1 MGGASLRA
9 VSSERLAQLR
19 AMLAE
24 DPRDAFL
31 RYAVALELKR
41 LGDMEQAIR
50 DLEALLVDDPK
61 HIPSYYQL
69 ALLLADTGRLADAVR
84 TCEIGSLE
92 CIVTGDRK
100 ARVELIALMNA
111 LQEEE

>member
-1 MGGASLRA
+1 MSAD
-9 VSSERLAQLR
+9 RLDQLR
-19 AMLAE
+19 SMLVD
-24 DPRDAFL
+24 DPKDPFL

-41 LGDMEQAIR
+41 NGEMEQAILA
-50 DLEALLVDDPK
+50 LEALLVDDPK

-69 ALLLADTGRLADAVR
+69 ALMLADTGRTADAVR
-84 TCEIGSLE
+84 TCEIGSLA

-100 ARVELIALMNA
+100 ARVELLALMNS

>member
-1 MGGASLRA
+1 M
-9 VSSERLAQLR
+9 SSDRLSQLR
-19 AMLAE
+19 SMLAE
-24 DPRDAFL
+24 DPRDPFL

-41 LGDMEQAIR
+41 AGDMDQAIR
-50 DLEALLVDDPK
+50 DLEALLVDDPR

-69 ALLLADTGRLADAVR
+69 ALMLADTGRTADAVR

-100 ARVELIALMNA
+100 ARVELIALMNS
-111 LQEEE
+111 LQEAE

>member
-1 MGGASLRA
+1 M
-9 VSSERLAQLR
+9 SSDRIDQLR
-19 AMLAE
+19 AMLADE
-24 DPRDAFL
+24 PGDPFL

-41 LGDMEQAIR
+41 SGDMEQAIR
-50 DLEALLVDDPK
+50 DLESLLADDPK

-69 ALLLADTGRLADAVR
+69 ALMLADTGRTVDAVR

-100 ARVELIALMNA
+100 ARVELIALMNS

>member
-1 MGGASLRA
+1 MSTD
-9 VSSERLAQLR
+9 RLDQLR
-19 AMLAE
+19 SMLADE
-24 DPRDAFL
+24 PADAFL

-41 LGDMEQAIR
+41 NGDMEQAIR
-50 DLEALLVDDPK
+50 DLEDLLVDDPK

-69 ALLLADTGRLADAVR
+69 ALMLADIGRTGDAVR

-92 CIVTGDRK
+92 CIVTGDSK
-100 ARVELIALMNA
+100 ARLELIALMNS